1 MIGVGGGGRWGA
13 VNVPSNT
20 SVLVRRRC
28 YGVEDVTVMIGVGGG
43 GWVVGSC

>member
-1 MIGVGGGGRWGA
+1 MGGRWGA